1 MSDDPRTRLRRR
13 LGADARVGLAR
24 VWARAKQ
31 IVTTD
36 PTNSDDDD
44 RIVDAAAERE
54 LARHAGEL
62 KGGVAKVAQL
72 IAYTGRGAPDE
83 LRALWDAA
91 PAAASAAIAQ
101 VIEAELGAP
110 PERLFATWDPV
121 PIAAASLGQVHAATD
136 ADGRALAVKVQYP
149 DIAEALTADVA
160 SDGFV
165 RRLAGL
171 PLGAALSP
179 SALAVIRAA
188 IVGELDYR
196 AEADAL
202 ERAAAAWAGDPVIA
216 IPWVDRARSSRRVL
230 TMERAPGLPLA
241 ELPADDRA
249 LHAEVALAIVRFAWG
264 SPLCHGFFNA
274 DPNPGNYLVAPGDRQ
289 GGEPT
294 RVWFLDFGCTVELDD
309 ALADS
314 DRAIWHGIL
323 DDDPFTGAEKFRMA
337 LSATGLLRKTSSLS
351 TVIHRDWE
359 RAVAAP
365 FRSTEAF
372 AWDRAYASEL
382 TTATLDV
389 LAAGG
394 LELPP
399 ALALLWRQRM
409 GVASVLGMLEP
420 RAPFR
425 RALAETLGTGRK
437 ALR

>member
-241 ELPADDRA
+241 ELPGGDRA

-274 DPNPGNYLVAPGDRQ
+274 DPNPGNYLIEVGD
-289 GGEPT
+289 PT
-294 RVWFLDFGCTVELDD
+294 RVWFLDFGCTVD
-309 ALADS
+309 LAPTTVAGDL
-314 DRAIWHGIL
+314 AIWHGIL
-323 DDDPFTGAEKFRMA
+323 DDDRYDYADVTEPFYAHLGE
-337 LSATGLLRKTSSLS
+337 LLART
-351 TVIHRDWE
+351 W
-359 RAVAAP
+359 AP
-365 FRSTEAF
+365 
-372 AWDRAYASEL
+372 
-382 TTATLDV
+382 
-389 LAAGG
+389 
-394 LELPP
+394 
-399 ALALLWRQRM
+399 
-409 GVASVLGMLEP
+409 
-420 RAPFR
+420 
-425 RALAETLGTGRK
+425 
-437 ALR
+437 